1 LNTGRKTGWR
11 RVKFGEVVRLSKAR
25 CADPLTA
32 GYKRF
37 VGLEHLEPGDLRI
50 RRWGNVADGVTFTS
64 VFKPGQVLFGKRRAY
79 QRKVALADFAGVC
92 SGDIYVLESLDAE
105 VLLPE
110 LLPFIC
116 QTDTFFEH
124 AVGTSA
130 GSLSPRTNWMSLAG
144 FEFSLPA
151 MAEQRSIV
159 SVLEV
164 VDQSIRALEDANA
177 FHNKLKVA
185 FIHEELQRFDANYT
199 HKPASA
205 LMKRVTVGI
214 VVKPADLYV
223 KQGKGIPALRSLNV
237 FPDRFVLD
245 ETVEI
250 SMDGHLAHNKS
261 ALQTGDIV
269 IVRTGRPGDAAVV
282 PLELDGTNC
291 IDLIVA
297 KPADATEPQFVV
309 TFLNSQFGRRMFSA
323 GTTGT
328 AQKHFNVGEFSK
340 LKLPVPPREIQQ
352 EFVSRLTELRAP
364 EAAISARLHQIR
376 TFRSGLLNHVAGE
389 ILDGI

>member
-1 LNTGRKTGWR
+1 MPRSRPAIPWTHIALYAA
-11 RVKFGEVVRLSKAR
+11 LLA
-25 CADPLTA
+25 A
-32 GYKRF
+32 GT
-37 VGLEHLEPGDLRI
+37 LALQWLD
-50 RRWGNVADGVTFTS
+50 
-64 VFKPGQVLFGKRRAY
+64 Y
-79 QRKVALADFAGVC
+79 QRVARAH
-92 SGDIYVLESLDAE
+92 SGDIYVFESANPSN
-105 VLLPE
+105 LLPE

-116 QTDTFFEH
+116 QTDSFFEH

-340 LKLPVPPREIQQ
+340 LKLPVPPLAVRSIDPVAEPLQSTFTWVSERMISVGCTTMIPTALVQ
-352 EFVSRLTELRAP
+352 EFASDTVM
-364 EAAISARLHQIR
+364 
-376 TFRSGLLNHVAGE
+376 V
-389 ILDGI
+389 